1 MNDSTTFEPAK
12 PSNMETTRTEK
23 DNDLDH
29 DLDHDL
35 DLDHDAVET
44 TIDIAA
50 SPERVFA
57 ALTDPQELAAWW
69 GSDDTYR
76 THDWH
81 VDARPD
87 GEWSARTIDPS
98 GKEGSIR
105 GKFAVVD
112 RPGVLESTWRAS
124 WDEIGTT
131 TVRYDLSPAIV
142 HDAPGTRLT
151 VTHTSFNG
159 FTACAG
165 MRGAAYATALGAVI
179 ETLGRSRH
187 VRRVLMCAA

>member
-1 MNDSTTFEPAK
+1 MNDTIIFEPLEALTG
-12 PSNMETTRTEK
+12 ETPHTESDTVP
-23 DNDLDH
+23 DNDR
-29 DLDHDL
+29 
-35 DLDHDAVET
+35 DAIET

-87 GEWSARTIDPS
+87 GEWSARTVDRS
-98 GKEGSIR
+98 GKEGSIAGR
-105 GKFAVVD
+105 FTVVD
-112 RPGVLESTWRAS
+112 RPSVLESTWRAS

-142 HDAPGTRLT
+142 DDTPGTRLT
-151 VTHTSFNG
+151 VTHTGFNG
-159 FTACAG
+159 FTACACIN
-165 MRGAAYATALGAVI
+165 AESHATVLGVLISTIA
-179 ETLGRSRH
+179 RSGH
-187 VRRVLMCAA
+187 ARRVLVCAA

>member
-12 PSNMETTRTEK
+12 PPNIEAPRTEK
-23 DNDLDH
+23 ENAH
-29 DLDHDL
+29 NT
-35 DLDHDAVET
+35 VET

-50 SPERVFA
+50 PPERVFA
-57 ALTDPQELAAWW
+57 AQTDPQELAAWW

-81 VDARPD
+81 VDPRPD

-105 GKFAVVD
+105 GQFVIVD
-112 RPGVLESTWRAS
+112 RPSVLESTWHAS
-124 WDEIGTT
+124 WDDIGTT
-131 TVRYDLSPAIV
+131 AVRYDLSPAIV

-151 VTHTSFNG
+151 VTHTALNG
-159 FTACAG
+159 FTACAS
-165 MRGAAYATALGAVI
+165 MRGAPYAITLGAVI
-179 ETLGRSRH
+179 ETLGRSRY
-187 VRRVLMCAA
+187 VRRVLVFAA